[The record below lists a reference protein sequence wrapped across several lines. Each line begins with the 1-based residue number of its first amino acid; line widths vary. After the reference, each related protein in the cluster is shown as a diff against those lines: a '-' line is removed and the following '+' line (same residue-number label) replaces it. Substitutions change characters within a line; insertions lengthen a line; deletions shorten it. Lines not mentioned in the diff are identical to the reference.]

1 MNIGARLHMTQ
12 FGSTSAVCLCERAGH
27 LLTVYTATAA
37 TMADSNMC
45 RKECPSCRLQKDNV
59 KDIASKS
66 VGRPQWR
73 CDDCSRL
80 LNRIS
85 RLQSRGLL
93 ASERYQALTTLQK
106 INFMRAAKDMF
117 GDDINQTICDTIDS
131 FDQLGSFDQPD
142 HDLADADQSCDVT
155 PPRRKRKRSSEN
167 QIATVF
173 KKKESDAKMIT
184 LSERQTRIRDTAE
197 QQLTEAC
204 VELDAAIMAANAA
217 EIKPGLQEALRH
229 MVSMQKSLR
238 PGLQKVIEA
247 VCAFKEERVGKK
259 QFLAWLQEAKLC
271 VKTCTS
277 IKDELHSYVEDAQNE
292 QHDEHE

>member
-1 MNIGARLHMTQ
+1 MTQ

-45 RKECPSCRLQKDNV
+45 RKECRSCRLQKDNV

-117 GDDINQTICDTIDS
+117 GDDINKTICDTILS
-131 FDQLGSFDQPD
+131 FDQPGSFDQPD

-167 QIATVF
+167 QIATAF
-173 KKKESDAKMIT
+173 KKKASDAKMIT

-197 QQLTEAC
+197 KQLTEAC

-217 EIKPGLQEALRH
+217 EIKPEIPSKFLAKATELAKGFEQ
-229 MVSMQKSLR
+229 
-238 PGLQKVIEA
+238 VIQA
-247 VCAFKEERVGKK
+247 VGEFKEERVGKK
-259 QFLAWLQEAKLC
+259 KFAAWLQEAKLC

-277 IKDELHSYVEDAQNE
+277 IKDKLHNYVEDE
-292 QHDEHE
+292 QDD